1 VIPSSLTSGAL
12 SDAVRRFV
20 LAAAEHDEGFDVLQP
35 SAFKMDCGALLY
47 ANLRNAPV
55 PDDILKRVQARGLS
69 AACGTHA
76 GLAVLDYIIRR
87 LVERRRLMLPPT
99 DCVPRLK
106 LWTGPDLAWE
116 VGLSEDSAREAEAAL
131 VVWSCLYRRTPS
143 WRGRS
148 RLLYLERTPETFGPQ
163 WVAMPGMMLWEAIGG
178 SDE

>member
-1 VIPSSLTSGAL
+1 MIPSSLTSGVL

-20 LAAAEHDEGFDVLQP
+20 LAAVEHEEGFDVLQP
-35 SAFKMDCGALLY
+35 SAFKLPCGALLY

-55 PDDILKRVQARGLS
+55 PDDIFKRVQARGLS
-69 AACGTHA
+69 AVCGTHA

-106 LWTGPDLAWE
+106 LWTGSDLAWE

-131 VVWSCLYRRTPS
+131 VVWSRLYRRTPS

-148 RLLYLERTPETFGPQ
+148 TLLHLERTLGTFGPH
-163 WVAMPGMMLWEAIGG
+163 WIVVPGIMLWEAIGG
-178 SDE
+178 EDE